1 MDAKNARRHTT
12 RNGKER
18 DINRNAK
25 ENNIDVQ
32 NAILRLADKMA
43 WTDM

>member
-1 MDAKNARRHTT
+1 MDAKNARRHLAI
-12 RNGKER
+12 NGTER

-25 ENNIDVQ
+25 ENIDVQ
-32 NAILRLADKMA
+32 NAILRSADKMA